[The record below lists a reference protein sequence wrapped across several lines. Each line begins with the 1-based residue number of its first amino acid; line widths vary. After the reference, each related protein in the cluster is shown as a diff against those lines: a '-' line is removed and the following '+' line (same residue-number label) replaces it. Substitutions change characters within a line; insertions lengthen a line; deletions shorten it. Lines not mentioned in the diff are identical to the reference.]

1 MTSEQ
6 PPSVGNGAAPSGPP
20 PSVAAPSPG
29 AAAPAPAPRIA
40 GPEHVSDPR
49 VEDALSRLRELDD
62 LPLAE
67 QIAVFGDI
75 HHRLEAVLADPDS
88 RA

>member
-29 AAAPAPAPRIA
+29 AAARIA